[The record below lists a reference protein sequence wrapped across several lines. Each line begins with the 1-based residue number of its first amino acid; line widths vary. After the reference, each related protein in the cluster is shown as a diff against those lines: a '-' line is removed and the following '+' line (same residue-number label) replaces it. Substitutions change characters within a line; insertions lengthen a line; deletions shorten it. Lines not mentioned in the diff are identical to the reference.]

1 MAITDEIRSQ
11 LPDKD
16 KLKSEAA
23 NVIETAKDAGR
34 QRLETGKDRAA
45 EQVEKVAG
53 VMEQASAQLKD
64 SDLGSLADY
73 AGQVASTIKSVSDN
87 LRNRS
92 IDDFLRDT
100 QSLARQNPTLFL
112 LGSVAI
118 GVAISRF
125 LKASA
130 ERRHEGYDSSA
141 ATRRV
146 DDPVFSPEVQ
156 SSPPGGA
163 SGIERTGSYDCC
175 EGGAYG

>member
-1 MAITDEIRSQ
+1 MARTDEIRSQ
-11 LPDKD
+11 LPDKEE
-16 KLKSEAA
+16 LKSDVTKA
-23 NVIETAKDAGR
+23 IETAKDAGR
-34 QRLETGKDRAA
+34 QRLDTGKERAA

-53 VMEQASAQLKD
+53 VMEQASAQLKE

-92 IDDFLRDT
+92 IDNFLKDT
-100 QSLARQNPTLFL
+100 QSLARRNPTLFL

-130 ERRHEGYDSSA
+130 ERQDEMYESSA
-141 ATRRV
+141 ATRAM
-146 DDPVFSPEVQ
+146 DDSAFPPKPQ
-156 SSPPGGA
+156 STAPLGGA
-163 SGIERTGSYDCC
+163 SGF
-175 EGGAYG
+175 